1 MKKITQAQL
10 KIIKAAAGLF
20 LASVTLILSVCYAW
34 FLSGNQNRVSSVE
47 MGVQGDKS
55 MKFGPQVSAARYYL
69 TGAKLENTYNN
80 NGGTLT
86 LTNTKYTKADEDD
99 ESEIAPTVSDEFL
112 FDNMLPGEYV
122 DITISFYIQNADMVG
137 SDYKVVLCGFG
148 TGEENK
154 FTLGEGETAVTYSI
168 LGVYQYGLV
177 EEGKTPVMSWLREYT
192 VGTPNDD
199 GSYGVTIYSGT
210 WTAGNVGQENAF
222 KITFRIQED
231 FTHYYELINASG
243 VPFDKYLSEK
253 KLTIG
258 RILLCEA

>member
-1 MKKITQAQL
+1 MKIITQANK
-10 KIIKAAAGLF
+10 KIIKAALGL
-20 LASVTLILSVCYAW
+20 LMASVTLVLSVCYAW

-86 LTNTKYTKADEDD
+86 LTKTEYTKADEDD

-177 EEGKTPVMSWLREYT
+177 KDGVVQPMQWLREYKLNEE
-192 VGTPNDD
+192 NDD
-199 GSYGVTIYSGT
+199 SSYSVVIYTGT
-210 WTAGNVGQENAF
+210 WAENNVGEANAVQ
-222 KITFRIQED
+222 ITFRIQED
-231 FTHYYELINASG
+231 FSHYYELISQSG